1 MITVASEI
9 LEKMISEL
17 ESGAWTSDQC
27 VTTLKDLGTPIIE
40 EREGYSRF
48 VWVTHVYV
56 PETPVENVVVYERNV
71 EFNPERA
78 IMNRIEGTN
87 IFWKTTIVP
96 YDVVVEYGFSVN
108 DSFDPQC
115 VERTQRLLR
124 DPFNKLD
131 GAQGAYGL
139 SAVKTPAKP

>member
-17 ESGAWTSDQC
+17 ESGTWTSDQC
-27 VTTLKDLGTPIIE
+27 VAALKDLGTPIIE

-48 VWVTHVYV
+48 VWVTHVYL
-56 PETPVENVVVYERNV
+56 PETPVENVVVYEKAV

-108 DSFDPQC
+108 DSLDPQC
-115 VERTQRLLR
+115 SVRAQRLLL
-124 DPFNKLD
+124 DPLNKFD
-131 GAQGAYGL
+131 GVQSALGL
-139 SAVKTPAKP
+139 SAVKTPSKP